1 MGTQSLQ
8 NVIMKLIYAFL
19 AVGAFAQSKLEKC
32 AQIPKG
38 GRRRYT
44 QPRTIERGN
53 NNPAAIDFLI
63 DNRGTLM
70 DVFAYG
76 ERAELDQI
84 ASTNMATIATFA
96 DVTQDQ
102 YLGQIFRAAKAEFNQ
117 CTLEGQNWVKENY
130 GEQLAALYRDNTQRI
145 AKVIRDISYS
155 PALIRKLFL
164 DDITFAD
171 DLREMVNA
179 RPDAT
184 SEAYKVFLENH
195 LDSFIP
201 AIKSVKEKFE
211 MIHKEVQKS
220 LVKVLEQEK
229 MKATYRQLVNELP
242 LVYQF
247 FNDNIDFIELQNV
260 DKDLSE
266 AITADILHTLATES
280 GDKQVAS
287 MIKRNE
293 KFIKTIM
300 TDRAMQ
306 QQKEKVVT
314 KVMEKNKELK
324 AAVAN
329 EAEFNRL
336 LEEAKQTGKQLT
348 EEMKQ
353 NIWNTAVE
361 NVKSQAKE
369 ELGNQTENKDNTK
382 HKPKKG
388 LSRYEHLS
396 SLMGL
401 MPDELAQPIAQMV
414 KESCPE
420 LDLLRIDT
428 EVMKA
433 IVEEQPDN
441 FIDQLIKELHDVCD
455 MFGLIDKSKVTK
467 KIVGEG
473 ENAVEVEIYE
483 ADWAQGEKVQ

>member
-117 CTLEGQNWVKENY
+117 CTLDGQNFVKENY
-130 GEQLAALYRDNTQRI
+130 GEDLAAIYRDNSQRV
-145 AKVIRDISYS
+145 AKVIRDVSYS
-155 PALIRKLFL
+155 PSLIRKIMLE
-164 DDITFAD
+164 DRTFAD
-171 DLREMVNA
+171 DLAAMVNA
-179 RPDAT
+179 GTDEP
-184 SEAYKVFLENH
+184 YKVFVEQHLE
-195 LDSFIP
+195 SFIP
-201 AIKSVKEKFE
+201 VIKATANKYEKIHVAIKEAVY
-211 MIHKEVQKS
+211 
-220 LVKVLEQEK
+220 KVLEQEK
-229 MKATYRQLVNELP
+229 MKANYRQLINELP

-314 KVMEKNKELK
+314 KVMEKNKE
-324 AAVAN
+324 
-329 EAEFNRL
+329 
-336 LEEAKQTGKQLT
+336 
-348 EEMKQ
+348 
-353 NIWNTAVE
+353 
-361 NVKSQAKE
+361 
-369 ELGNQTENKDNTK
+369 
-382 HKPKKG
+382 
-388 LSRYEHLS
+388 
-396 SLMGL
+396 
-401 MPDELAQPIAQMV
+401 
-414 KESCPE
+414 
-420 LDLLRIDT
+420 
-428 EVMKA
+428 
-433 IVEEQPDN
+433 
-441 FIDQLIKELHDVCD
+441 
-455 MFGLIDKSKVTK
+455 
-467 KIVGEG
+467 
-473 ENAVEVEIYE
+473 
-483 ADWAQGEKVQ
+483 